1 MGLKPRLETAFER
14 LLFQSRWLMA
24 PFYVG
29 LVLALLMGGDLAN
42 EQLLVSAVGWADAL
56 LQGLVLLAK
65 RDDAAG
71 Y

>member
-1 MGLKPRLETAFER
+1 MGL
-14 LLFQSRWLMA
+14 SS
-24 PFYVG
+24 PFGVRSAKNDPEPESAKTG
-29 LVLALLMGGDLAN
+29 RAGGDLAN
-42 EQLLVSAVGWADAL
+42 GQLLVSAVGWADAL

>member
-1 MGLKPRLETAFER
+1 MKPLSFKRHRYPADVIR
-14 LLFQSRWLMA
+14 HA
-24 PFYVG
+24 
-29 LVLALLMGGDLAN
+29 GGDLAN
-42 EQLLVSAVGWADAL
+42 GQLLVSAVGWADAL